1 MRRTLYRKLILI
13 YVILAIAGF
22 TLISTVGS
30 RMVEDSL
37 VSSASTS
44 LYREATQIASKQ
56 GDLYYHSERSLTDLY
71 NSLSALASYHNS
83 QIWLISADGEILL
96 NTAAALDEENPEIID
111 GFDPVALGSEYY
123 STGTFFGYF
132 EDKMLSVMVPVTSD
146 FRINGYVAIHL
157 PLQDVYQQRES
168 LLARID
174 FLFLLV
180 FGLSFVILIFF
191 SLVVYR
197 PLKKIINGAKEY
209 ASGNLTHKI
218 DVKSHD
224 EMGYLAST
232 LNYMSGELNK
242 TGEYQRKFV
251 ANVSHDF
258 RSPLTSIKGY
268 VEAIL
273 DGTIP
278 PEMQEKYLKIVLFET
293 ERLHKLTQSLLTLND
308 IDDKGNMLDLTSFDI
323 NAVIKDTAASFEG
336 TCTKK
341 RISISLI
348 LASRTLYVCA
358 DMGKIQQVLYNL
370 IDNAI
375 KFSNNDSTITVETT
389 EKHGK
394 VFVSVKDTGCGI
406 PKASITKIWE
416 RFYKLDASRGKDRK
430 GTGLGL
436 SIVKEIIT
444 AHNQNINV
452 ISTEGVGTEFIFTLA
467 KGEAPKKA
475 PPPRGFFARHIKL
488 TLEVIFTMNPNTI
501 DSIIKQLIASHT
513 TISTMESC
521 TSGLIASLIT
531 DTEGASAIFPG
542 GYVTYLNETKVLV
555 GVDPSVI
562 EIHGVYSPECAE
574 AMARTVQENL
584 HTAIAIGITGTTGN
598 LDPNNAD
605 SVQGVVYFCI
615 LYKTQAHTFT
625 FQTNVS
631 GMTRHEIKQLY
642 AEQVFAELEMIL
654 TSSL

>member
-1 MRRTLYRKLILI
+1 
-13 YVILAIAGF
+13 
-22 TLISTVGS
+22 
-30 RMVEDSL
+30 
-37 VSSASTS
+37 
-44 LYREATQIASKQ
+44 
-56 GDLYYHSERSLTDLY
+56 
-71 NSLSALASYHNS
+71 
-83 QIWLISADGEILL
+83 
-96 NTAAALDEENPEIID
+96 
-111 GFDPVALGSEYY
+111 
-123 STGTFFGYF
+123 
-132 EDKMLSVMVPVTSD
+132 
-146 FRINGYVAIHL
+146 
-157 PLQDVYQQRES
+157 
-168 LLARID
+168 
-174 FLFLLV
+174 
-180 FGLSFVILIFF
+180 
-191 SLVVYR
+191 
-197 PLKKIINGAKEY
+197 
-209 ASGNLTHKI
+209 
-218 DVKSHD
+218 
-224 EMGYLAST
+224 MGYLAST

-242 TGEYQRKFV
+242 TSEYQRKFV

-467 KGEAPKKA
+467 KGEAPK
-475 PPPRGFFARHIKL
+475 
-488 TLEVIFTMNPNTI
+488 
-501 DSIIKQLIASHT
+501 
-513 TISTMESC
+513 
-521 TSGLIASLIT
+521 
-531 DTEGASAIFPG
+531 
-542 GYVTYLNETKVLV
+542 
-555 GVDPSVI
+555 
-562 EIHGVYSPECAE
+562 
-574 AMARTVQENL
+574 
-584 HTAIAIGITGTTGN
+584 
-598 LDPNNAD
+598 
-605 SVQGVVYFCI
+605 
-615 LYKTQAHTFT
+615 
-625 FQTNVS
+625 
-631 GMTRHEIKQLY
+631 
-642 AEQVFAELEMIL
+642 
-654 TSSL
+654 

>member
-1 MRRTLYRKLILI
+1 M
-13 YVILAIAGF
+13 
-22 TLISTVGS
+22 
-30 RMVEDSL
+30 
-37 VSSASTS
+37 
-44 LYREATQIASKQ
+44 
-56 GDLYYHSERSLTDLY
+56 
-71 NSLSALASYHNS
+71 
-83 QIWLISADGEILL
+83 
-96 NTAAALDEENPEIID
+96 
-111 GFDPVALGSEYY
+111 
-123 STGTFFGYF
+123 
-132 EDKMLSVMVPVTSD
+132 
-146 FRINGYVAIHL
+146 
-157 PLQDVYQQRES
+157 
-168 LLARID
+168 
-174 FLFLLV
+174 
-180 FGLSFVILIFF
+180 
-191 SLVVYR
+191 YR
-197 PLKKIINGAKEY
+197 PLLKITSAARQY
-209 ASGNLTHKI
+209 AEGNFSYALEI
-218 DVKSHD
+218 AGED
-224 EMGYLAST
+224 EIGQLAAI
-232 LNYMSGELNK
+232 LNYMAHELGA
-242 TGEYQRKFV
+242 TDEYQKKFV
-251 ANVSHDF
+251 ANISHDF

-467 KGEAPKKA
+467 KGEAPK
-475 PPPRGFFARHIKL
+475 
-488 TLEVIFTMNPNTI
+488 
-501 DSIIKQLIASHT
+501 
-513 TISTMESC
+513 
-521 TSGLIASLIT
+521 
-531 DTEGASAIFPG
+531 
-542 GYVTYLNETKVLV
+542 
-555 GVDPSVI
+555 
-562 EIHGVYSPECAE
+562 
-574 AMARTVQENL
+574 
-584 HTAIAIGITGTTGN
+584 
-598 LDPNNAD
+598 
-605 SVQGVVYFCI
+605 
-615 LYKTQAHTFT
+615 
-625 FQTNVS
+625 
-631 GMTRHEIKQLY
+631 
-642 AEQVFAELEMIL
+642 
-654 TSSL
+654 